1 MYPGAPAT
9 RLALVTASLPLA
21 TALRAE
27 PPAAF
32 AALSIE
38 QQTLLADA
46 VLAAF
51 ARQAAAIDAAAESGL
66 SFVPR
71 LLRGPV
77 KRLLF

>member
-1 MYPGAPAT
+1 MRAQQ
-9 RLALVTASLPLA
+9 PLT
-21 TALRAE
+21 TALRSE

-32 AALSIE
+32 MALTPD

-46 VLAAF
+46 VLAAC
-51 ARQAAAIDAAAESGL
+51 ARQAAAIDEAAESGL